1 MVEFLLSSKPGRE
14 CARQFA
20 VADFDNL
27 ETERRNLVTFDI
39 ENQRV
44 VCSWG

>member
-1 MVEFLLSSKPGRE
+1 MVEFLPSSKPCGESGRHFVI
-14 CARQFA
+14 ANS
-20 VADFDNL
+20 DKL

-44 VCSWG
+44 VCCWG